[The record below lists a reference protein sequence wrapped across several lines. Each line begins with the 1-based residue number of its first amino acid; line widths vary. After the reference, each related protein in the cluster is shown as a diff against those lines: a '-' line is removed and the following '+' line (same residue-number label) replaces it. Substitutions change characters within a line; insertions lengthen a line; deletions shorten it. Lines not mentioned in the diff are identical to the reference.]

1 MTVKRFSMVLS
12 WLALAS
18 AGWAAVTFAASPEE
32 TARAILEESGCRG
45 GLVLHVGC
53 GDGQVT
59 AALRGDERFLVH
71 GLDADPTNVERARDH
86 VRSQGLYGPVWV
98 EHWTSDRLPYA
109 ENMVN
114 LLVVDPSGVAPPE
127 EIMRVLVPGGVAYIR
142 GGGESMKLVKP
153 WPQEIDEWTHWLHG
167 PDGNAVARDQVVG
180 PPRRLQWAAK
190 PLWSRHHDTV
200 PSVSAM
206 VSARGRLFYI
216 VDEAPASISGDTP
229 DRWSLVARDAFNGVQ
244 LWRIPISDWGW
255 NAWSSFWKGRFNQ
268 PNQIPKR
275 LVAVGDRVYVTL
287 GFNAPLTALDAASGK
302 IIRTYEGTEFTDEI
316 LCQDGTLI
324 LSVNESAQQAG
335 TIEENPPVKKSVVAV
350 RAETGEVLWK
360 TGRYTGVSTKTGP
373 VQRVTHLLLTACGPR
388 VFLVDQESLVAVDLE
403 SGTELWRSPR
413 PEVRLYT
420 SRYEHCMSEM
430 STLVATEDRVF
441 FCQLEPI
448 QQRIGWRVIKAR
460 LQAYSAKTG
469 EILWDYPCGNWGHF
483 CVPDVFL
490 ARGLVWVHHN
500 ELTTMVGLDPATGE
514 EKQRLSTTVAFDSGH
529 HHRCY
534 RNKATERFMITSYR
548 GLEFLDWEGT
558 DTLRNHWVRG
568 TCRFGIV
575 PCNGLIYATPHPC
588 DCYITSKLNGLLA
601 LAPQGKGREVRD
613 EGREIR
619 DEGREIR
626 DEGREIRDEGREI
639 RDEGRGVR
647 DEATRRTRLQRGP
660 AYTEIINLKSE
671 IINPKSEIITPSDW
685 PTYRHDPQRS
695 GTTPLSLS
703 ADVKPAWQADLDGKP
718 TASVAVGDTVFVASA
733 TSHEVIALDARD
745 GKRLW
750 AFTPGGSVDTP
761 PTISGG
767 CAYFGCTDGYVYCLR
782 ASDGAL
788 AWRFHGAPAHRLVG
802 AYGGVQSAW
811 PIHGSALVDDGVVY
825 FTAGRSS
832 FLDGGIAACSLD
844 ARTGRLLSHRRLT
857 TSYAMKVDMGRNQR
871 DNTGMLSD
879 LLVSHAGSIY
889 MRQHRL
895 FPAGEQ
901 EVPGGPLRCTAGLLD
916 DSWFSRTRWHLDDR
930 PYAEYLIFDA
940 ASIYGVRAR
949 NAMSGTGGFFTPAAE
964 GYELLAIDADRPS
977 GKSTSQQPA
986 ASRGKKTLKKRWSIR
1001 VPVRITSMVLAGETL
1016 FAAGHPDV
1024 LDPNEPWA
1032 AYEGKRG
1039 GLLLV
1044 LSAADGRV
1052 LAEHRLDAP
1061 PVLDGLAAARGRLLI
1076 STING
1081 KVLCYQ

>member
-1 MTVKRFSMVLS
+1 MIVKRFVAVF
-12 WLALAS
+12 WWFALAS
-18 AGWAAVTFAASPEE
+18 AGGVSLTFGASPEE
-32 TARAILEESGCRG
+32 TAGAILDETGCSG

-53 GDGQVT
+53 GDGRLT
-59 AALRGDERFLVH
+59 AALRADERLLVH
-71 GLDADPTNVERARDH
+71 GLDADPTNVERAREH
-86 VRSQGLYGPVWV
+86 IRSRGLYGPVWV
-98 EHWTSDRLPYA
+98 ERWTSDRLPYA
-109 ENMVN
+109 ENMIN
-114 LLVVDPSGVAPPE
+114 LLVVDQGSAVPPTE
-127 EIMRVLVPGGVAYIR
+127 MMRVLVPGGVACIED
-142 GGGESMKLVKP
+142 GGHRTKVVKP
-153 WPQEIDEWTHWLHG
+153 WPKEIDEWTHWLHG
-167 PDGNAVARDQVVG
+167 PDGNAVARDEVVG
-180 PPRRLQWAAK
+180 PPRRLQWVAK
-190 PLWSRHHDTV
+190 PLWSRHHETV

-216 VDEAPASISGDTP
+216 VDEAPPSISGDAP
-229 DRWSLVARDAFNGVQ
+229 DKWSLVARDAFNGVQ
-244 LWRIPISDWGW
+244 LWRIPISDWGGK
-255 NAWSSFWKGRFNQ
+255 AWSSFWKGRFNQ
-268 PNQIPKR
+268 PNQVPKR

-302 IIRTYEGTEFTDEI
+302 ILRTYEGTRFTDEI

-335 TIEENPPVKKSVVAV
+335 SIEENPPVKKSVVAI

-373 VQRVTHLLLTACGPR
+373 VERVTHLLLTACGGR
-388 VFLVDQESLVAVDLE
+388 VFLVDEETIVAMDLE

-413 PEVRLYT
+413 PEVRRYT

-490 ARGLVWVHHN
+490 AQGLVWVHHN

-514 EKQRLSTTVAFDSGH
+514 EKRRLSTEVAFDNGH

-534 RNKATERFMITSYR
+534 RNKATDRFMITSYR
-548 GLEFLDWEGT
+548 GLEFLDWEAT
-558 DTLRNHWVRG
+558 DTLLNHWVRG

-575 PCNGLIYATPHPC
+575 PCNGLIYAPPHPC

-601 LAPQGKGREVRD
+601 LAPQGDEGREVRG
-613 EGREIR
+613 EE
-619 DEGREIR
+619 
-626 DEGREIRDEGREI
+626 
-639 RDEGRGVR
+639 
-647 DEATRRTRLQRGP
+647 TRRSRLQRGP
-660 AYTEIINLKSE
+660 AYSEIINLKSE
-671 IINPKSEIITPSDW
+671 IINPSDW
-685 PTYRHDPQRS
+685 STYRHDPQRS

-718 TASVAVGDTVFVASA
+718 TACVAVGDTVFVASG
-733 TSHEVIALDARD
+733 TSHQVVALDARD

-750 AFTPGGSVDTP
+750 AFTAGGRVDTP

-788 AWRFHGAPAHRLVG
+788 AWRFHGAPTDRLVG
-802 AYGGVQSAW
+802 AYGGVESAW
-811 PIHGSALVDDGVVY
+811 PVHGSVLVDDGVVY

-832 FLDGGIAACSLD
+832 LLDGGIVACSLD
-844 ARTGRLLSHRRLT
+844 ARTGRLLSHQRLT
-857 TSYAMKVDMGRNQR
+857 TSYTMKVDMGRNQR
-871 DNTGMLSD
+871 DNTGLLSD
-879 LLVSHAGSIY
+879 LLVSHSGSIY
-889 MRQHRL
+889 MRQQKL
-895 FPAGEQ
+895 FPAAEQ
-901 EVPGGPLRCTAGLLD
+901 AAPGGPLRCTAGLLD
-916 DSWFSRTRWHLDDR
+916 DAWFSRTRWHLDDR
-930 PYAEYLIFDA
+930 PYGEYLVFDA
-940 ASIYGVRAR
+940 ASIYAVRAR
-949 NAMSGTGGFFTPAAE
+949 DAMNGTGGFFTPAAE
-964 GYELLAIDADRPS
+964 GYQLLAIEVQRPS
-977 GKSTSQQPA
+977 GGEAQPPTEPA
-986 ASRGKKTLKKRWSIR
+986 EKKRAPKPRWSMQI
-1001 VPVRITSMVLAGETL
+1001 PVRVTSMVLADDTL

-1024 LDPNEPWA
+1024 LDPVEPWA

-1039 GLLLV
+1039 GVLLII
-1044 LSAADGRV
+1044 SAADGRV
-1052 LAEHRLDAP
+1052 LGEHKLDAP

-1076 STING
+1076 STTDG
-1081 KVLCYQ
+1081 KILCYR